1 MKVKWKNIIILILF
15 VFLSTW
21 VYVAIQGICAAF
33 DYPLL
38 LSFLPKNKIIMRVGM
53 LFSSAIGA
61 VISAF
66 ILAFPMGYLTKQQP
80 KVLGAALGIMG
91 TIAYFLICPVRL
103 QQFDWFVTST
113 IVDHAVF
120 IVGCMLFAVLGC
132 HVGNRKLKNG

>member
-1 MKVKWKNIIILILF
+1 MKIKWKNIIILILF

-21 VYVAIQGICAAF
+21 VYVAIQGCCAALEG
-33 DYPLL
+33 PLL
-38 LSFLPKNKIIMRVGM
+38 LSFLPRNKIIMSAGM

-91 TIAYFLICPVRL
+91 TIAYCLVCPARF

-113 IVDHAVF
+113 IVEHAAF
-120 IVGCMLFAVLGC
+120 IAGCMLFAVLGC
-132 HVGNRKLKNG
+132 RVGNRRLGNG

>member
-1 MKVKWKNIIILILF
+1 MKIKWKNIIILMLF

-21 VYVAIQGICAAF
+21 VYVAIQGCCAALEG
-33 DYPLL
+33 PLL
-38 LSFLPKNKIIMRVGM
+38 LSFLPRNKIIMSAGM

-113 IVDHAVF
+113 IVEHAVF
-120 IVGCMLFAVLGC
+120 IAGCMPFAVLGC
-132 HVGNRKLKNG
+132 HVGNRKLENG